1 MRNIDRFIG
10 REKELK
16 ILKNSIKNREKGV
29 CIYGPRRVGET
40 TLISVAL
47 SDLDSSV
54 VTDYE
59 CVKGS

>member
-16 ILKNSIKNREKGV
+16 ILKDSIKNREKGV
-29 CIYGPRRVGET
+29 CIYGPRRVGKT

-47 SDLDSSV
+47 SDLDS
-54 VTDYE
+54 
-59 CVKGS
+59 